1 MLYFCNIHFMI
12 KFTNKLFVTVV
23 LEKKL
28 KIPRMKIDIMQT
40 LDRHKMINEGTTT
53 GLPHVAINYVCVV
66 HLAAIA
72 QTHISQI

>member
-1 MLYFCNIHFMI
+1 
-12 KFTNKLFVTVV
+12 
-23 LEKKL
+23 
-28 KIPRMKIDIMQT
+28 MQT

-53 GLPHVAINYVCVV
+53 GLVINYVCFV